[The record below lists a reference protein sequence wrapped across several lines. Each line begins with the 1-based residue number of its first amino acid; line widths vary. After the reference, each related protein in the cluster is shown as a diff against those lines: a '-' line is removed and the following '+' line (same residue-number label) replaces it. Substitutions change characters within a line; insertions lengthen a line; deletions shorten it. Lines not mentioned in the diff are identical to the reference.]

1 MPGCRRQAHIECVLT
16 IEEETPDTCRQT
28 LDANVEIH
36 IPGLGRIAESIIADS
51 LKKVYLGIPAIVER
65 CACLTTQSAASKSR
79 HTCALSA
86 FAHAAR
92 AIVKW
97 SACLTPQSAASEWRL
112 HARASNAFEYA
123 ACVSAV
129 FPWQRVLRCYAYH
142 AEWLL
147 STVRCQGLSTV
158 TSTSSTITT

>member
-65 CACLTTQSAASKSR
+65 CACLTTHSAASKWR
-79 HTCALSA
+79 HTCALIA
-86 FAHAAR
+86 FAHAAH
-92 AIVKW
+92 AIGEV
-97 SACLTPQSAASEWRL
+97 
-112 HARASNAFEYA
+112 
-123 ACVSAV
+123 CVS
-129 FPWQRVLRCYAYH
+129 PP
-142 AEWLL
+142 
-147 STVRCQGLSTV
+147 TI
-158 TSTSSTITT
+158 SSIKMEAARSRTNCI